1 MKKRETQEALE
12 PPRVTI
18 TNTADKSQYAFDPVV
33 PPKSFIGNL
42 NVFRWAIILAILTI
56 VLSFAIVWNH
66 SSPKN
71 LALNVIVL
79 IAAFTML
86 LSEIRRA
93 MRPRS
98 PLLVTITKQGLTVKF
113 GRSPWGETLSVKAS
127 EILCAKIISA
137 AGGARTIAV
146 FTQRARPWLLPTCE
160 EAVDPMAE
168 SLRGLLRLNVAS
180 SRSTEHPTV
189 DVAGTLLGQG
199 DYPKPHPDRR
209 VEILCE
215 EGVLR
220 IRINRLFRMSFIQI
234 VFLAWLFPVAAL
246 GAVVLVAHRQKPSFN
261 PMAANPAPF
270 WTLVF
275 FGLLLLLVVS
285 GSFRSVALIATP
297 DYLWVKKR
305 FGIFYSAQKW
315 SRDRISTFSV
325 HIVASQVR
333 TNREHRKILLITED
347 GRAHSIVS
355 TTRIALSQLGFI
367 ATELRQYYGPANSA
381 QPMPSGQTPM
391 NHG

>member
-1 MKKRETQEALE
+1 
-12 PPRVTI
+12 
-18 TNTADKSQYAFDPVV
+18 
-33 PPKSFIGNL
+33 
-42 NVFRWAIILAILTI
+42 
-56 VLSFAIVWNH
+56 
-66 SSPKN
+66 
-71 LALNVIVL
+71 
-79 IAAFTML
+79 
-86 LSEIRRA
+86 
-93 MRPRS
+93 
-98 PLLVTITKQGLTVKF
+98 
-113 GRSPWGETLSVKAS
+113 
-127 EILCAKIISA
+127 
-137 AGGARTIAV
+137 
-146 FTQRARPWLLPTCE
+146 
-160 EAVDPMAE
+160 
-168 SLRGLLRLNVAS
+168 
-180 SRSTEHPTV
+180 
-189 DVAGTLLGQG
+189 VAGTLLGQG

-246 GAVVLVAHRQKPSFN
+246 GAVALVAHRQKPSFN
-261 PMAANPAPF
+261 PLAANPAPF

-315 SRDRISTFSV
+315 SSDRISTFSV